1 MITHDNFR
9 KAYKEIEV
17 EFYQYKG
24 AEGELE
30 ELCKVLDN
38 YYSDDFRVAKRDPY
52 EIISFDGNT
61 VARYKIP
68 PGTFITLEHEYP
80 RVWPPEEFKR
90 RYSLAKRPPSDYPI
104 NMEDII

>member
-38 YYSDDFRVAKRDPY
+38 YYSDDFIVSKKNPY
-52 EIISFDGNT
+52 EITSFDGNY
-61 VARYKIP
+61 VNRYSVS
-68 PGTFITLEHEYP
+68 PGTFITLEREYP
-80 RVWPPEEFKR
+80 RVWSPEEFKK
-90 RYSLAKRPPSDYPI
+90 RYSFSKRPASDYPV
-104 NMEDII
+104 NLEDII

>member
-1 MITHDNFR
+1 MITEDQFR

-30 ELCKVLDN
+30 DLCKFLEN
-38 YYSDDFRVAKRDPY
+38 YYGDDFRVSKIYPY
-52 EIISFDGNT
+52 EIVSSDGNFRHQYP
-61 VARYKIP
+61 VP

-90 RYSLAKRPPSDYPI
+90 GYSLSKRPPSDYPI
-104 NMEDII
+104 NMEEII

>member
-9 KAYKEIEV
+9 KAYKETEV

-24 AEGELE
+24 EEGELE

-38 YYSDDFRVAKRDPY
+38 YYSDDFRVAQRNPY
-52 EIISFDGNT
+52 EIVSFDGNYRHHYP
-61 VARYKIP
+61 VP

-80 RVWPPEEFKR
+80 RVWSPEEFKR
-90 RYSLAKRPPSDYPI
+90 RYTFTKRSASDYPV
-104 NMEDII
+104 NLEDII